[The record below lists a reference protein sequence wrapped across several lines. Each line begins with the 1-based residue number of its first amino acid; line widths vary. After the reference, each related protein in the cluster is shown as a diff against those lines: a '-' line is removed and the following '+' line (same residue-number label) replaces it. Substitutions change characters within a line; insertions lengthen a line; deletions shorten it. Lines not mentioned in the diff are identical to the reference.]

1 MELKIKS
8 VQQLGQLG
16 RVLRKS
22 QGLDQTTAGLF
33 SGSAK
38 NFVSQFENGKSS
50 VEIGRVFDLL
60 ENLGVELSVNI
71 SVPVD
76 REQKQKLLKGLNEL
90 GFDV

>member
-8 VQQLGQLG
+8 VQQLGQLS
-16 RVLRKS
+16 RAVRKS
-22 QGLDQTTAGLF
+22 QGLDQTTAAIF

-60 ENLGVELSVNI
+60 ENLGVELSVNV
-71 SVPVD
+71 SVPID
-76 REQKQKLLKGLNEL
+76 PENKEKLLKSLDKL